1 MFYAVTSFLYNH
13 LNIEYYNV
21 IFINV
26 AFKALQIYSEIQ
38 IILKKVT
45 QSYPINCS
53 FNFFKDDKNKK
64 LNLIDSVKGYEIM
77 YRDSKDVFLN
87 TKTLDA
93 IMDLNFRNKSDF
105 FVYKDMDSTPINIKI
120 IKDFKRLFIEET
132 YNYKLSDIKFILVE
146 LIVKEK
152 KYKIDLLTKT
162 QNFYIIDN
170 ILDKNFFLYYLKN
183 IHKDKIDLI
192 ENEFKVKIIDHNVN
206 VVEINFQDKNSI
218 ILGEKDYKII

>member
-1 MFYAVTSFLYNH
+1 
-13 LNIEYYNV
+13 
-21 IFINV
+21 
-26 AFKALQIYSEIQ
+26 
-38 IILKKVT
+38 
-45 QSYPINCS
+45 
-53 FNFFKDDKNKK
+53 
-64 LNLIDSVKGYEIM
+64 M

-87 TKTLDA
+87 TTLDT

-120 IKDFKRLFIEET
+120 IKDFKRLFFEET